1 MKKLYLLLF
10 LMLTIG
16 FAHGQITCP
25 SNQSAATDVDE
36 CSASNVSLP
45 LPGNLP
51 NGFADTITY
60 TLSGATTQSSSSFTP
75 LYTSMT
81 DSFFVGV
88 TTVTYTIDTLAN
100 SGSVTC
106 VFTVTVSDEQAPD
119 VSLIAGQPYT
129 VQVDGTGNVDLAVA
143 LADTFNLVLNDNCD
157 VTPLDVT
164 FDIQNFDCDDIGTT
178 HTVEVTVL
186 DSGDVASAG
195 NLPNESVATIY
206 VTIADTV
213 SPVALCYAQDT
224 VYIDELGATTL
235 IVADIDSASMDNCE
249 IDTMWLSNYG
259 FTCADTGSY
268 NDTLTVTDIYGNSST
283 CVTTVTV
290 LDTIAPKIFC
300 LDDTVYLDRGG
311 DAEVLLANILDSI
324 WENSCEAVLT
334 NIDTVMSDT
343 FFHCATGNY
352 DTVITVTIYDHAMLS
367 GTCTSTITVMD
378 TVSPEAFCIAKDT
391 VYLDDDG
398 IAFATWMNVL
408 DSAWDNCSL
417 VDTSLMEAGNDT
429 VWFSC
434 DQVNLDSTVLVIVE
448 DHVGLTGTCESTI
461 TVLDTTS
468 PEIFCLNDTIY
479 LDRDGFAEVMM
490 PELVDSTWENS
501 CLVNQD
507 TMLSDTFFYCMGGDY
522 DTTIT
527 VTLIDYAGNDG
538 TCTSTIT
545 VLDTVSPEIWC
556 VERDTIYLD
565 YDGTDTMD
573 TYLYITGV
581 LVDSTWENCT
591 IDTLV
596 LGAEGSEST
605 GGDTITADCRDVGT
619 HGPIPVSVIDAS
631 GNWGTCWTSITIMD
645 TIKPDELCQDVNIYL
660 DSMGNTA
667 VSANMVDGGSWDACG
682 IDTLLISLDSTVFT
696 DSIWFD
702 CEDVGDIDVLLKVV
716 DNHGNESTCTSTV
729 TVWDEIY
736 PMIDCVYD
744 TTVYL
749 DQDGLA
755 VMEDFGLL
763 VESVWDN
770 CDYTLKYTGTA
781 YDCTQV
787 DNTIMTYVT
796 VTDDSGNSSTCDV
809 SVTVKDQYDP
819 VIVCDEL
826 SVDLWENGEYVLDDT
841 EKEELVKDVW
851 DNCTDLDYD
860 DIAVDLFSFECVNVE
875 TDSAKVKYTVSDE
888 HGNTTVKYCYVEV
901 NDVTDP
907 VAMCIDTV
915 QLILDEN
922 GRAILYQ
929 SDVNDGDDHEST
941 PEWARFYNDLEGGS
955 YDACGIESMTL
966 SENVFECD
974 AIGMNTVTLTV
985 IDPHGNSDACTSVIE
1000 VIDDV
1005 APVFTDVADVE
1016 VELEPGVCSTAIEY
1030 PTIDA
1035 DDACKDDLTYTLIE
1049 GLGVDGDFPLG
1060 VTTETWVV
1068 EDMGGNTDTLTF
1080 TVTVTTYNAAPV
1092 INPTDDIVVDEDPS
1106 PITVLLTGIGTGG
1119 DCDAAQMVDSV
1130 AAVASDNALITGIVV
1145 TYVDGDATAGLELT
1159 IAPDM
1164 NGTATVVVTVMD
1176 NGGTEGMGMNTTM
1189 DTFMVTVNAVNDAPV
1204 VDPIADATVIAD
1216 HTLDI
1221 PVDVAFSDV
1230 DGDVLTFEVTLENGD
1245 PLPAWLVYAGGTL
1258 TATPTTSNIGCV
1270 EVKVVASDPDAAS
1283 VTDVFQVC
1291 VLPWPTG
1298 IEDAF
1303 KNIDVK
1309 MFPNPAKNL
1318 VTLEISGNNGS
1329 DVEVVVMNI
1338 TGKEVL
1344 RKDFQTTDAI
1354 QFDMSE
1360 HVSGMYFVKL
1370 NVDGNEVVKKL
1381 ILDRK

>member
-1 MKKLYLLLF
+1 
-10 LMLTIG
+10 ML
-16 FAHGQITCP
+16 P
-25 SNQSAATDVDE
+25 SM
-36 CSASNVSLP
+36 L
-45 LPGNLP
+45 
-51 NGFADTITY
+51 
-60 TLSGATTQSSSSFTP
+60 
-75 LYTSMT
+75 
-81 DSFFVGV
+81 
-88 TTVTYTIDTLAN
+88 
-100 SGSVTC
+100 
-106 VFTVTVSDEQAPD
+106 
-119 VSLIAGQPYT
+119 
-129 VQVDGTGNVDLAVA
+129 
-143 LADTFNLVLNDNCD
+143 
-157 VTPLDVT
+157 
-164 FDIQNFDCDDIGTT
+164 QNFDCDDIGTT
-178 HTVEVTVL
+178 HTIEVTVL

-224 VYIDELGATTL
+224 VYIDEFGATTL

-268 NDTLTVTDIYGNSST
+268 NDTLTVTDIYGNQST

-290 LDTIAPKIFC
+290 LDTIAPEIYC
-300 LDDTVYLDRGG
+300 LDDTIYLDRAG
-311 DAEVLLANILDSI
+311 DATVVLANILDSI
-324 WENSCEAVLT
+324 WENSCDAVLA
-334 NIDTVMSDT
+334 NVDTVMSDT
-343 FFHCATGNY
+343 FFHCADLNY
-352 DTVITVTIYDHAMLS
+352 DTVITVTVYDHAMLS
-367 GTCTSTITVMD
+367 GSCTSTITVLD
-378 TVSPEAFCIAKDT
+378 TISPEAFCIAKDT
-391 VYLDDDG
+391 VYMDDDG

-417 VDTSLMEAGNDT
+417 VDTSLMVDGNDT

-434 DQVNLDSTVLVIVE
+434 DQVNLDSTILVIVE

-468 PEIFCLNDTIY
+468 PEIFCMKDTIY
-479 LDRDGFAEVMM
+479 LDRDGFAEVM
-490 PELVDSTWENS
+490 LANVVDSTWENS
-501 CLVNQD
+501 CLANQD
-507 TMLSDTFFYCMGGDY
+507 TILSDTFFYCMGGDY
-522 DTTIT
+522 DSTIT

-538 TCTSTIT
+538 TCTTTIT

-556 VERDTIYLD
+556 LEDTIYLD
-565 YDGTDTMD
+565 ANGVDTVQ
-573 TYLYITGV
+573 TYSYIMSQ
-581 LVDSTWENCT
+581 LVDSTWDNCT
-591 IDTLV
+591 IDTIIMS
-596 LGAEGSEST
+596 GAGAILATDCGDVGRNSVSLMITDLSSNYST
-605 GGDTITADCRDVGT
+605 CTTTIT
-619 HGPIPVSVIDAS
+619 IL
-631 GNWGTCWTSITIMD
+631 D
-645 TIKPDELCQDVNIYL
+645 TVAPEAICQNVDIYL
-660 DSMGNTA
+660 DSVGVA
-667 VSANMVDGGSWDACG
+667 VVSDDLVDGGSNDACG
-682 IDTLLISLDSTVFT
+682 IDTTLISLDSVVFA

-702 CEDVGDIDVLLKVV
+702 CDNVGDNDVLLKVV
-716 DNHGNESTCTSTV
+716 DKNGNESTCTATV
-729 TVWDEIY
+729 TVIDDIDPY
-736 PMIDCVYD
+736 VDCVYF
-744 TTVYL
+744 TEVFL
-749 DQDGLA
+749 DENGVA
-755 VMEDFGLL
+755 MMTEELL
-763 VESVWDN
+763 VEDTWDN
-770 CDYTLKYTGTA
+770 CSGTILTFTGTE
-781 YDCTQV
+781 YDCAVAGDTV
-787 DNTIMTYVT
+787 MTYVT
-796 VTDDSGNSSTCDV
+796 ITDASGNTATCDV
-809 SVTVKDQYDP
+809 SVAVWDLFDP
-819 VIVCDEL
+819 VITCDKL
-826 SVDLWENGEYVLDDT
+826 SVDLWENGEYVLDA
-841 EKEELVKDVW
+841 EEREGLVKDVW

-888 HGNTTVKYCYVEV
+888 NGNTTVQYCYVEV

-907 VAMCIDTV
+907 VADCKDTV
-915 QLILDEN
+915 QLILDSK

-929 SDVNDGDDHEST
+929 SDINDGDDNEST
-941 PEWARFYNDLEGGS
+941 PDWARFYNDLEGGS

-974 AIGMNTVTLTV
+974 AIGFNTVTLTV
-985 IDPHGNSDACTSVIE
+985 YDPHGNSDACTSVVE
-1000 VIDDV
+1000 VIDNV
-1005 APVFTDVADVE
+1005 APVFKDVADVE
-1016 VELEPGVCSTAIEY
+1016 IELAPGTCSTAIEY

-1035 DDACKDDLTYTLIE
+1035 ADACKADLTYTLIE

-1068 EDMGGNTDTLTF
+1068 EDMGGNTDTVTF

-1092 INPTDDIVVDEDPS
+1092 INATDDIVVDEDPS

-1119 DCDAAQMVDSV
+1119 DCDAAQIVDSIS
-1130 AAVASDNALITGIVV
+1130 AVASDNALITGIVV

-1176 NGGTEGMGMNTTM
+1176 NGGTEGMGVNTTT

-1230 DGDVLTFEVTLENGD
+1230 DGDALTFEVTLENGD
-1245 PLPAWLVYAGGTL
+1245 PLPDWLVYAGGTL

-1283 VTDVFQVC
+1283 VSDVFQVC

-1344 RKDFQTTDAI
+1344 RKEFQTTDAI